1 MTEAK
6 IADLLPRVRRV
17 QQAEITECE
26 IYRRLA
32 RRARSAK
39 NREILER
46 IAGDEKR
53 HYDFWRE
60 QTGEAREPKRLQVLA
75 YTLMGRFLGLTFA
88 LKLMERGEDFAQK
101 EYERL
106 KAVDGVERILQEEEA
121 HEKELLDLLHDEP
134 LQYAGS
140 IVLGLNDA
148 LVELTGALAGFTL
161 ALADGRVVA
170 VAGLVTGIAASLSMA
185 ASEYLSSKSET
196 DRPASKNPFKSA
208 LYTGGAYVGVVIFLI
223 LPFFLLSPVFLA
235 LGVTL
240 ALAVGIIAAF
250 TFYLSVAKDLA
261 FKPRFL
267 EMAAISLGVAAVSFG
282 IGWLARGLLGVE
294 V

>member
-1 MTEAK
+1 MTDAK
-6 IADLLPRVRRV
+6 IADLLPRIRKV
-17 QQAEITECE
+17 QASEITEWE

-32 RRARSAK
+32 RRAGPGK
-39 NREILER
+39 NGEILER

-53 HYDFWRE
+53 HHDFWKE
-60 QTGEAREPKRLQVLA
+60 LTGEAMAPSRLRVLA
-75 YTLMGRFLGLTFA
+75 YTLMARVLGLTFT

-101 EYERL
+101 EYGRL
-106 KAVDGVERILQEEEA
+106 REIEGVEKIIQEEEA
-121 HEKELLDLLHDEP
+121 HEKELLDMLHDEP
-134 LQYAGS
+134 LQYVGS

-161 ALADGRVVA
+161 ALPDGRVVA

-185 ASEYLSSKSET
+185 ASEYLSSKSEA
-196 DRPASKNPFKSA
+196 DGPGAKNPLKSA
-208 LYTGGAYVGVVIFLI
+208 VYTGLAYVGAVVFLI
-223 LPFFLLSPVFLA
+223 LPFFLLPGVFLA
-235 LGVTL
+235 LGTTL
-240 ALAVGIIAAF
+240 AVAVAIIAAF

-261 FKPRFL
+261 FRVRFL
-267 EMAAISLGVAAVSFG
+267 EMSAISLGVAAVSFG

>member
-1 MTEAK
+1 MAEAK
-6 IADLLPRVRRV
+6 ITDLLPRILRV

-32 RRARSAK
+32 RRARSGR

-46 IAGDEKR
+46 IAEDEKR
-53 HYDFWRE
+53 HHDFWKE
-60 QTGEAREPKRLQVLA
+60 QTGEAQEPNRLRVLA
-75 YTLMGRFLGLTFA
+75 YTFLGRFLGLTFA

-106 KAVDGVERILQEEEA
+106 KVVEGVERIIQEEEA
-121 HEKELLDLLHDEP
+121 HEKELLDMLHDEP

-196 DRPASKNPFKSA
+196 DRPASKSPFKSA
-208 LYTGGAYVGVVIFLI
+208 LYTGGAYVGAVVLLI

-250 TFYLSVAKDLA
+250 TFYLSVAKDLR

-267 EMAAISLGVAAVSFG
+267 EMTAISLGVAAVSFG

>member
-1 MTEAK
+1 MTDPK
-6 IADLLPRVRRV
+6 ITDLLPRIGKV
-17 QQAEITECE
+17 QASEITEWA

-32 RRARSAK
+32 RRAGPGR
-39 NREILER
+39 NGEILER

-53 HYDFWRE
+53 HHDFWKE
-60 QTGEAREPKRLQVLA
+60 LTGRAQAPSRLRVLA
-75 YTLMGRFLGLTFA
+75 YTLLARLLGLTFT

-101 EYERL
+101 EYGRL
-106 KAVDGVERILQEEEA
+106 REIEGVEKIIQEEEA
-121 HEKELLDLLHDEP
+121 HEKELLDMLHDEP

-161 ALADGRVVA
+161 ALSNGRIVA

-185 ASEYLSSKSET
+185 ASEYLSSKSEVGG
-196 DRPASKNPFKSA
+196 PAGKSPLKSA
-208 LYTGGAYVGVVIFLI
+208 FYTGGAYVGAVVLLI

-250 TFYLSVAKDLA
+250 TFYLSVARDLP
-261 FKPRFL
+261 FRGRFL
-267 EMAAISLGVAAVSFG
+267 EMTAISLGVAAVSFG
-282 IGWLARGLLGVE
+282 IGWLARGLLGVD